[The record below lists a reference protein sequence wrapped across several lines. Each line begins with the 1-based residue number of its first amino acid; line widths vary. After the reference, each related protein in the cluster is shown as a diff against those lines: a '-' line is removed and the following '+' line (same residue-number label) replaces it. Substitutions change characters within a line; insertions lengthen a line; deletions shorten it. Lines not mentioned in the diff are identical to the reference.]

1 MINPYM
7 GVAPGGIYIYTH
19 AHLVVCWVWSFDK
32 LLANNSWF
40 NVYAW
45 FGLCCYRNLY
55 RSVWSWERSTQ
66 QSRLGSR
73 YWLTK
78 TANLQS
84 WLVVWDC
91 FGQCCSTSGQ
101 SQFVHLSCASL
112 HFITLTYGCIAHAQ
126 LVFKMCI
133 CISKHQ
139 SVMTVQVHDSS
150 SLYLS
155 YRVWLVLALEIT
167 CSCAYTTHVYV
178 PIFVDVTYVSS
189 LFSRYDIP
197 LWPHQP
203 F

>member
-1 MINPYM
+1 M
-7 GVAPGGIYIYTH
+7 
-19 AHLVVCWVWSFDK
+19 W
-32 LLANNSWF
+32 
-40 NVYAW
+40 
-45 FGLCCYRNLY
+45 
-55 RSVWSWERSTQ
+55 WSWERSTQ

-78 TANLQS
+78 TPNLQS

-139 SVMTVQVHDSS
+139 SVMIVQVHDSS

-155 YRVWLVLALEIT
+155 YRVRLVLALEST
-167 CSCAYTTHVYV
+167 CSCAYTTYMYV
-178 PIFVDVTYVSS
+178 HIFVDVISVSS
-189 LFSRYDIP
+189 LFSRYEWYTP
-197 LWPHQP
+197 LTSSAIFGSPTMPTRRLFCGTQCLCCDVRCRSDVNWWILSTPGP
-203 F
+203 SRNIWI